1 MKKYIPWI
9 LLGAVFVGGVYLYA
23 TWRGDLKVVEEKI
36 RSGKELAAAQA
47 KQIEAQAAFT
57 AKLEIAQ
64 AKNQAEAAARERWYQ
79 VNIVP
84 KVAQATPQQ
93 LVDEGARIL
102 QATDI
107 TTDGK
112 TVTMGVETWRG
123 AVKIFL
129 NEEEYRL
136 QREPSWLRDKIGYEV
151 IIASQK
157 VEIGKHGERE
167 TGLEGTI
174 ADLSKALGIQKRMT
188 VIQKALWGFG
198 GFGLGKGLNVVA
210 NLLKGKQT

>member
-9 LLGAVFVGGVYLYA
+9 LLAAVIIGGVYLYA
-23 TWRGDLKVVEEKI
+23 TWRGDLKVLEEKI

-57 AKLEIAQ
+57 AKLEVAQ

-79 VNIVP
+79 ANVIP
-84 KVAQATPQQ
+84 KVIHATPQE
-93 LVDEGARIL
+93 LVDEGARLL

-107 TTDGK
+107 TTDGSL
-112 TVTMGVETWRG
+112 VTMGLETWRRTIG
-123 AVKIFL
+123 IML

-136 QREPSWLRDKIGYEV
+136 QREPSWLKDKFVYEG
-151 IIASQK
+151 IISSQK
-157 VEIGKHGERE
+157 VEIGKHVERE
-167 TGLEGTI
+167 AGLVGTI